1 MPDREPAAPHR
12 FGHVIDGEL
21 AEEGNWKP
29 VMGIQGDTAGV
40 EAGSMHAF
48 TFEPVHTYAIRL
60 NMTRKA
66 DKQGI
71 AITELE
77 AYGKEA
83 IAYEDYEIV
92 EVLVQG
98 NCVPEVRV
106 NATKHAKVTVIP
118 AVDRNGI
125 TQIEVLPENGDVTK
139 TKIYHISFK

>member
-1 MPDREPAAPHR
+1 MIWQRYSR
-12 FGHVIDGEL
+12 CL
-21 AEEGNWKP
+21 
-29 VMGIQGDTAGV
+29 GIQGDTVGV

-92 EVLVQG
+92 EVLVDGCNVLDNFDEALNCVYVVQG
-98 NCVPEVRV
+98 NRVPEVRV

>member
-1 MPDREPAAPHR
+1 
-12 FGHVIDGEL
+12 
-21 AEEGNWKP
+21 
-29 VMGIQGDTAGV
+29 
-40 EAGSMHAF
+40 
-48 TFEPVHTYAIRL
+48 
-60 NMTRKA
+60 
-66 DKQGI
+66 
-71 AITELE
+71 ELE

-92 EVLVQG
+92 EVLVDGCNVLDNFDEALNCVYMVQG
-98 NCVPEVRV
+98 NLVPEVRV